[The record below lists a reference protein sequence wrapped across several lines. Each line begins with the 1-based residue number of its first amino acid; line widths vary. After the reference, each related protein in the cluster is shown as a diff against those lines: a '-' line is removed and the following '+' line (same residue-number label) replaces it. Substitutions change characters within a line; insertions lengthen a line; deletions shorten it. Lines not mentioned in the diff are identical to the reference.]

1 MQDKKISYL
10 VVIYRAN
17 LDFFTGSVLESIIQG
32 GHSLLNAIH
41 YLNAMKDLGWV
52 GSASQVAELNPLL
65 IQYRNTPTEDMIRG
79 LINLTKA
86 DMYGKQKRE
95 EAINNLLNT
104 VKKNL
109 ETFN

>member
-17 LDFFTGSVLESIIQG
+17 LDFFTGGVLESIVQG

-52 GSASQVAELNPLL
+52 GGASQVAELNPLL

-79 LINLTKA
+79 LISLTKA
-86 DMYGKQKRE
+86 DMYGKQQRE
-95 EAINNLLNT
+95 EAIDNLLSL
-104 VKKNL
+104 VQKNL
-109 ETFN
+109 KTFN